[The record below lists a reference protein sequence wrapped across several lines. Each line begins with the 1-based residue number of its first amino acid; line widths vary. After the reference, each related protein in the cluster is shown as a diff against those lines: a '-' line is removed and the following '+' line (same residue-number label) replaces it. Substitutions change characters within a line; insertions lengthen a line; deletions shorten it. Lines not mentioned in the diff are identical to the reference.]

1 MLVGIIRI
9 VEIKKRKTADREK
22 ERGKRREGKEGNREK
37 ENNGKGLLLIHFKK
51 LWVNFY

>member
-22 ERGKRREGKEGNREK
+22 ERKGKEGNREK
-37 ENNGKGLLLIHFKK
+37 ENNGKGLLLIHLK
-51 LWVNFY
+51 NCG